1 MLSGCYGNDLELL
14 QIQYCTVRN
23 LYQLTISAVCTFIKL
38 LIYLN
43 KTLSGCL

>member
-38 LIYLN
+38 WIYLN